1 MTTLVSLV
9 TKDSAVLGCDSL
21 GTVTKAL
28 VDPRELLG
36 DFFDGSGNLK
46 INQEGQPFLNT
57 IFDIYEKARAY
68 PYNHITHMEKLF
80 SLEPLKIGVMAAGIA
95 ALGDRTIKSLISE
108 FKDRN
113 FLFKGEGEPSN
124 YTLNGV
130 AKRLLEFV
138 RPFYLQEYPKKEG
151 TYRPTLEF
159 ILAGYS
165 KRQQLPSTIRIT
177 FPEGEIDPFSGRF
190 GIMFGGQTKE
200 IQRIIFGTD
209 SDNRDLIVYRYAAKM
224 FEYHKLLTE
233 HLRKNHIAIDLP
245 TPDKYGNQLH
255 IFSERWGLE
264 GFQVDWG
271 NFSEQ
276 NAIECVHWLVE
287 IMCKAQ
293 QFSSAL
299 PTVGGEINLAI
310 VTKSRGF
317 QFVSKREYQV
327 GDFSIPREEGN

>member
-21 GTVTKAL
+21 GTVTRAL
-28 VDPRELLG
+28 VDPRELW
-36 DFFDGSGNLK
+36 DFFDNDGKLGMD
-46 INQEGQPFLNT
+46 QEGQPSLKT
-57 IFDIYEKARAY
+57 IADIYGKARAY
-68 PYNHITHMEKLF
+68 PYNHITHVEKLF
-80 SLEPLKIGVMAAGIA
+80 SLEPLKIGVMTAGIA
-95 ALGDRTIKSLISE
+95 GLGDRTIKSLISE
-108 FKDRN
+108 FKDKK
-113 FLFKGEGEPSN
+113 FLFEDKDESGN
-124 YTLNGV
+124 YTLKEIAEN
-130 AKRLLEFV
+130 LLEFV
-138 RPFYLQEYPKKEG
+138 RPFYLKEHPEKG
-151 TYRPTLEF
+151 DTYRPMLEF

-177 FPEGEIDPFSGRF
+177 FPKGEIDPFGDGF

-200 IQRIIFGTD
+200 IQRIVFGTD

-233 HLRKNHIAIDLP
+233 HLRKNNIAIDLP
-245 TPDKYGNQLH
+245 APDKYGNQLH
-255 IFSERWGLE
+255 IFSEGWGLE
-264 GFQVDWG
+264 GFQADWG

-310 VTKSRGF
+310 VTKSDGF
-317 QFVSKREYQV
+317 RFVSKREYQV

>member
-21 GTVTKAL
+21 GTVTRAL
-28 VDPRELLG
+28 VDPRELRG
-36 DFFDGSGNLK
+36 FFDDSGKLK
-46 INQEGQPFLNT
+46 MDQKGQPSLKT
-57 IFDIYEKARAY
+57 IVDIQDKAREY
-68 PYNHITHMEKLF
+68 PYNHITHLEKLF
-80 SLEPLKIGVMAAGIA
+80 SLEPLKIGVMTAGIA
-95 ALGDRTIKSLISE
+95 GLGDRTIKSLISE
-108 FKDRN
+108 FKDKN
-113 FLFKGEGEPSN
+113 FLFKSKGEPSN

-130 AKRLLEFV
+130 AERLLKFV
-138 RPFYLQEYPKKEG
+138 RPFYLEEYPEKED
-151 TYRPTLEF
+151 TYRPKLEF

-177 FPEGEIDPFSGRF
+177 FPEGEIDPFGDGF

-200 IQRIIFGTD
+200 IRRIIFGTD
-209 SDNRDLIVYRYAAKM
+209 AENEHRIIFRHAVKL

-233 HLRKNHIAIDLP
+233 YLRENNITIDLP
-245 TPDKYGNQLH
+245 TPNEYIDQIH
-255 IFSERWGLE
+255 IFNDGWRLE
-264 GFQVDWG
+264 GFSADWG

-310 VTKSRGF
+310 VTKSDGF
-317 QFVSKREYQV
+317 RFVSKREYQV
-327 GDFSIPREEGN
+327 GDYSIPREEGN